1 MHDIEI
7 KNASIIDGLGNE
19 AYQGNLYVKDKK
31 ISAITYGETLES
43 KLSIN
48 ATGKVLTPGYAADL
62 VILNPGKIKEKSTF
76 LNPHQ
81 YPEGITNVI
90 VNGEFVINDG
100 EFTGKTPGGMI
111 TDFNS

>member
-1 MHDIEI
+1 MTSLP
-7 KNASIIDGLGNE
+7 AQRLGLTNRGR
-19 AYQGNLYVKDKK
+19 
-31 ISAITYGETLES
+31 
-43 KLSIN
+43 
-48 ATGKVLTPGYAADL
+48 LTPGYAADL
-62 VILNPGKIKEKSTF
+62 VILKPEKIKEKSTF